1 MSNPY
6 LNNVSKTLKELYKVD
21 VIEDILLVRKDRVIL
36 YGKNVLEDSNLLHVI
51 TGSLKLV
58 GLEEK
63 PTITL
68 KEIIDQFE
76 YDNAYA
82 EVAGRLEYYHYVYGE
97 LFNHAP
103 QATVTFPI
111 KTKIERVWISIARFV
126 VDANPLLSAYFITNM
141 SDVMSKEEENYRK
154 THRDS
159 LTGLFNKY
167 TLDFHYGKRYK
178 EQDFHVMY
186 LDIDN
191 FKDVNDNDGHMAGDT
206 CLVQFSNILQSHI
219 TDKNRFYRNGGDEF
233 VGLIFGKEDQI
244 KQMAEDILH
253 KVRNLKSPH
262 SNIPLTVS
270 IGIVKA
276 KMRQDVIRKADMLL
290 YKAKRLGKNRY
301 IYEIEKTR
309 QHEEE

>member
-1 MSNPY
+1 MNNPY
-6 LNNVSKTLKELYKVD
+6 LSNVTKTLKELYKVD

-36 YGKNVLEDSNLLHVI
+36 FGKNVLEEDNLLHVI
-51 TGSLKLV
+51 TGSLKLI
-58 GLEEK
+58 GLEER
-63 PTITL
+63 PSITL
-68 KEIIDQFE
+68 KEIINQFE

-82 EVAGRLEYYHYVYGE
+82 DVAGKTEYYSYVYGE
-97 LFNHAP
+97 LFNHRP

-111 KTKIERVWISIARFV
+111 KSMNQKVWISVSRFV
-126 VDANPLLSAYFITNM
+126 VDANPSLSAYFITNM
-141 SDVMSKEEENYRK
+141 SDVMNQEEENYRK
-154 THRDS
+154 THHDS

-167 TLDFHYGKRYK
+167 TLDFHYGKRYRDP
-178 EQDFHVMY
+178 DFHVMY

-191 FKDVNDNDGHMAGDT
+191 FKDVNDTDGHMAGDT
-206 CLVQFSNILQSHI
+206 CLVQFSNILQSYV

-233 VGLIFGKEDQI
+233 VGLVFGKEEEI
-244 KQMAEDILH
+244 KRMAEDILH
-253 KVRNLKSPH
+253 QVRHLQSPH
-262 SNIPLTVS
+262 AKIPLSVS